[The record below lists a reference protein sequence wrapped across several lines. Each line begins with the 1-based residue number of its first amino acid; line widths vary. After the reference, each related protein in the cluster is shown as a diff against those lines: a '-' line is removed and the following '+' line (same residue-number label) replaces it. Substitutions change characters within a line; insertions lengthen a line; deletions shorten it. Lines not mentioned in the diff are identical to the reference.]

1 MNHKIH
7 QSLDKWVIIKYLEN
21 FTQELHIYLL
31 FSTQLPGTFPKSAP
45 NVLIL
50 NMV

>member
-21 FTQELHIYLL
+21 FTQELHIYI
-31 FSTQLPGTFPKSAP
+31 FTVFYTITFPKSAP

>member
-21 FTQELHIYLL
+21 FTQELHIYFLM
-31 FSTQLPGTFPKSAP
+31 FYTITFPKSAP

>member
-7 QSLDKWVIIKYLEN
+7 QSLDKWVINKYLEN

-31 FSTQLPGTFPKSAP
+31 FSTQLLSLKVHPMF
-45 NVLIL
+45 
-50 NMV
+50 

>member
-21 FTQELHIYLL
+21 FTQELHIY
-31 FSTQLPGTFPKSAP
+31 TITFPKSAP